1 MTVSDRRGP
10 SEPTRDL
17 ALAAARDE
25 QTLRVRWEAT
35 QSALRQRFDEPL
47 ERATEISRRTLA
59 WFPVRVWRRF
69 LRSNGFLLAAG
80 VSYQSLFAF
89 FAALYLAFALA
100 GLWVGGSQEAVAGLI
115 RFVNT
120 YIPGLIS
127 ADGLVTPDQV
137 QAVAAESAG
146 VLTATGAIALGVVI
160 WTAIGFVTF
169 TRRAVRDTFGLP
181 FDDRGYVRL
190 KARDLVAAVVFG
202 LALIIGWALGSIA
215 TWALDSVLEL
225 FGLDRSS
232 LWSQLLGRVVA
243 LAVAFVLNSAA
254 LAALFRFLAGTSL
267 GWRAL
272 WPGSLLGGAAL
283 VVLQVAAG
291 LLIGYSPSNPLLA
304 TFAIFVG
311 FLLWFRIVGVVI
323 LVAAAW
329 IAVAAADRDIP
340 LQHPSERDRLAAEH
354 AALLTAAQE
363 RVRTALQARLSAPWY
378 RVWSAD
384 RAVRAAEDELAEVEA
399 LLRSERRRDE
409 ASAPRERPHGG
420 VGGRG

>member
-1 MTVSDRRGP
+1 MTVSDRR
-10 SEPTRDL
+10 SRSARTRPL
-17 ALAAARDE
+17 ALAATDE
-25 QTLRVRWEAT
+25 EQNLRARWEST
-35 QSALRQRFDEPL
+35 QASLRQRFDEPL
-47 ERATEISRRTLA
+47 ERATVITRRTLA
-59 WFPVRVWRRF
+59 WFPVRVWRHF

-100 GLWVGGSQEAVAGLI
+100 GLWVGGSEEAVAALI

-127 ADGLVTPDQV
+127 DDGLVRPDQV
-137 QAVAAESAG
+137 QAVAAGSAG
-146 VLTATGAIALGVVI
+146 VLTATGAIALGVVV

-181 FDDRGYVRL
+181 FDDRSYVLL

-202 LALIIGWALGSIA
+202 LALIVGWALGGIA
-215 TWALDSVLEL
+215 TWALDSVLVL

-232 LWSQLLGRVVA
+232 LWAQLLGRVIV
-243 LAVAFVLNSAA
+243 LAVAFVINSAA

-267 GWRAL
+267 GWRTL

-340 LQHPSERDRLAAEH
+340 LQHPSERDRVAAEH
-354 AALLTAAQE
+354 AALVTAAQV
-363 RVRTALQARLSAPWY
+363 RVRTARQARLSAPWY
-378 RVWSAD
+378 RVRRAD
-384 RAVRAAEDELAEVEA
+384 RAVRAAEGELAEVEA
-399 LLRSERRRDE
+399 LVQGER
-409 ASAPRERPHGG
+409 
-420 VGGRG
+420 